1 MKTSE
6 PKPTKEEI
14 FNKHLDYLEVCSHID
29 DSRYTTLEGLYEV
42 RTGTRIM
49 YDMMYGRILRAMQ
62 EYAESYHKEKLRDA
76 LMDFC
81 FEYKAYHH
89 SMVVLIDAT
98 DYEKFIDEYLETKE

>member
-6 PKPTKEEI
+6 PKPTKKEI

-49 YDMMYGRILRAMQ
+49 YDMMYGRILQAMQ
-62 EYAESYHKEKLRDA
+62 EYAESYHKEKLRD
-76 LMDFC
+76 D
-81 FEYKAYHH
+81 
-89 SMVVLIDAT
+89 LIHFASQRNEQHFLDWESKYMISVDEIN
-98 DYEKFIDEYLETKE
+98 DYLKTKE